1 MISRKRMGEVV
12 PFHKEN
18 ILNTMKTAFSGRR
31 QQIGNRSFEELL
43 SVFLARLSGTL
54 FFMNK
59 ADCPLIQRC
68 HLPDYA
74 LTNGERVCAQ
84 PSQKTKTLTG
94 RDCP

>member
-43 SVFLARLSGTL
+43 SVFLARLAGTL
-54 FFMNK
+54 FFKNK
-59 ADCPLIQRC
+59 ADCTSSKDAIFRIM
-68 HLPDYA
+68 H
-74 LTNGERVCAQ
+74 
-84 PSQKTKTLTG
+84 
-94 RDCP
+94 